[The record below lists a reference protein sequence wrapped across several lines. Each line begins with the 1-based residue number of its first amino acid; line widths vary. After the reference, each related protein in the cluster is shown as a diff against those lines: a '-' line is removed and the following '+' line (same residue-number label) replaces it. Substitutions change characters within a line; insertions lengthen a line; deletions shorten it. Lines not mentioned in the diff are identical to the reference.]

1 VLPSGPARARP
12 PTVGETTALA
22 PAPSSRPHPGF
33 ERLQARIDEL
43 LGEAGA
49 SGGVTLVE
57 LGGADPQ
64 AWSLNGDQDFIAAS
78 TYKLPLLMEEAQNVS
93 AGVWRTDDSLCYKDG
108 DWEDGPYDDYEEGAC
123 LSRSELDQRIGQDSD
138 NTAARILVRSDGGI
152 DALNHYASDHGAEG
166 SAFFDPNT
174 TTSNDLARL
183 GTDEAEGRAG
193 GARAQR
199 YLYTLLTRTSYED
212 GIPAGVP
219 GQVTVVHKVGFLDG
233 SVHDAGLVTQ
243 GPSGPYVLAVC
254 TEGPGGGA
262 GWKLLADVSSAVWQF
277 EATR

>member
-1 VLPSGPARARP
+1 VPA
-12 PTVGETTALA
+12 PTVGETAALE
-22 PAPSSRPHPGF
+22 PAASSRPHPDF
-33 ERLQARIDEL
+33 EQLQARIDTL
-43 LGEAGA
+43 LADAGA

-57 LGGADPQ
+57 LGGASPQ
-64 AWSLNGDQDFIAAS
+64 TWSLNGDQEFTAAS

-93 AGVWRTDDSLCYKDG
+93 AGAWKTDDSLCYQDG
-108 DWEDGPYDDYEEGAC
+108 DWEDGPYGDYEEGAC
-123 LSRSELDQRIGQDSD
+123 TSRAELERRIGQDSD
-138 NTAARILVRSDGGI
+138 NTAAHILVRSDGGI
-152 DALNHYASDHGAEG
+152 DALNGYATDHGARG

-183 GTDEAEGRAG
+183 WTDEAEGRAG

-199 YLYTLLTRTSYED
+199 YLYTLLTRTAFED

-219 GQVTVVHKVGFLDG
+219 GQVTVVHKVGFLDAAL
-233 SVHDAGLVTQ
+233 HDAGLVTQ

-254 TEGPGGGA
+254 TEGA
-262 GWKLLADVSSAVWQF
+262 DSGWKLLADVSSAVWQF